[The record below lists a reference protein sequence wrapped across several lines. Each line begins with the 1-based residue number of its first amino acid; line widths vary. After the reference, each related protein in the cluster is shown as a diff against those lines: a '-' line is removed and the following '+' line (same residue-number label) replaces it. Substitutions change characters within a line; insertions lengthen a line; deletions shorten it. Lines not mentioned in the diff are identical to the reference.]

1 MASEDTIFALSSA
14 PGRAGVAVV
23 RVSGPEAGAALE
35 ALAGPRP
42 PERRAALARL
52 RDPRSG
58 AAIDRGLVLW
68 LPGPRSFTG
77 EDMAELHLH
86 GGRAVIAAALEAL
99 AALPGLRPAE
109 AGEFTRRAFDNGKL
123 DLSEVEGLADLI
135 AAETEAQRRQALR
148 QMEGALSR
156 RTEDWCAGLITTL
169 AHAEAAIDFPDEEL
183 PQDLQ
188 NRLTRDILCL
198 QRELSQY
205 LDDRHR
211 GERLRDGLYVAII
224 GPPNAGKSTLLNAL
238 ARRPVAIVS
247 EVAGTTRDV
256 IEVHLDLGGYP
267 VTLADTAG
275 LRAEAPDAGAE
286 GQAAVEAEGIRRA
299 RARAATADLKLAVFD
314 LREATAG
321 GGPDGPARAAQD
333 PPVLDPATLA
343 FVDADTLVVLNKCDL
358 VSNPARIDVGGVP
371 GWPISAKTGAGMTEL
386 LTRLEAEVEARLGGG
401 GASAAV
407 TRVRHRRALE
417 DCAAALERAA
427 AACAPERVAPELVAP
442 ELVAEDLRL
451 ALRALGRI
459 TGRVDVEDVLDVIFR
474 DFCIGK

>member
-1 MASEDTIFALSSA
+1 
-14 PGRAGVAVV
+14 
-23 RVSGPEAGAALE
+23 
-35 ALAGPRP
+35 
-42 PERRAALARL
+42 
-52 RDPRSG
+52 
-58 AAIDRGLVLW
+58 
-68 LPGPRSFTG
+68 
-77 EDMAELHLH
+77 
-86 GGRAVIAAALEAL
+86 
-99 AALPGLRPAE
+99 
-109 AGEFTRRAFDNGKL
+109 AFDNGKL

-156 RTEDWCAGLITTL
+156 RTEAWGVRLIGAL
-169 AHAEAAIDFPDEEL
+169 AQAEAAIDFPDEDL

-188 NRLTRDILCL
+188 NRLTHNILML
-198 QRELSQY
+198 QREVAQH

-211 GERLRDGLYVAII
+211 GERLRDGLHVAII

-247 EVAGTTRDV
+247 EVPGTTRDV

-275 LRAEAPDAGAE
+275 LRVLESEAGESDADAT

-299 RARAATADLKLAVFD
+299 HARAAAADLKLAVFD
-314 LREATAG
+314 LREA
-321 GGPDGPARAAQD
+321 AA
-333 PPVLDPATLA
+333 LDPVTLA
-343 FVDADTLVVLNKCDL
+343 LVDADTLVVLNKCDL
-358 VSNPARIDVGGVP
+358 VSNPEPIDVGGRP
-371 GWPISAKTGAGMTEL
+371 GLPISAKTGAGMAEFL
-386 LTRLEAEVEARLGGG
+386 ARLEAEVEARLGGG

-417 DCAAALERAA
+417 DCAAALERAV
-427 AACAPERVAPELVAP
+427 AACAP

-459 TGRVDVEDVLDVIFR
+459 TGRVDVEDVLDAIFR

>member
-1 MASEDTIFALSSA
+1 MTPGDTIFALSSA

-23 RVSGPEAGAALE
+23 RVSGPKAGAALE
-35 ALAGPRP
+35 ALAGRLP

-52 RDPRSG
+52 GDPRSG

-86 GGRAVIAAALEAL
+86 GSRAVIAAALEVL

-109 AGEFTRRAFDNGKL
+109 AGEFTHRAFDNGKL

-156 RTEDWCAGLITTL
+156 RTEDWRADLITAL

-183 PQDLQ
+183 PHDLQ
-188 NRLTRDILCL
+188 KRLAHNILGV
-198 QRELSQY
+198 QRQLTQY
-205 LDDRHR
+205 LDDNHR

-247 EVAGTTRDV
+247 EAAGTTRDV

-275 LRAEAPDAGAE
+275 LRAAESDAGAS

-299 RARAATADLKLAVFD
+299 RARAAAADLKLAVFD
-314 LREATAG
+314 LHEAMAG
-321 GGPDGPARAAQD
+321 GLRAAL
-333 PPVLDPATLA
+333 VLDPATLA
-343 FVDADTLVVLNKCDL
+343 FVDGDTLVVLNKCDL
-358 VSNPARIDVGGVP
+358 VSNPERMDVGGMP
-371 GWPISAKTGAGMTEL
+371 GLPISAKTGAGMVEL
-386 LTRLEAEVEARLGGG
+386 LARLETEVEARLGGG

-417 DCAAALERAA
+417 DCAAALDRALA
-427 AACAPERVAPELVAP
+427 ARAP

>member
-1 MASEDTIFALSSA
+1 MTPGDTIFALSSA

-52 RDPRSG
+52 SDPRSG

-123 DLSEVEGLADLI
+123 DLSEVEGLVDLI

-156 RTEDWCAGLITTL
+156 RTEDWRTGLIGAL
-169 AHAEAAIDFPDEEL
+169 AHAEAAIDFPDEDL

-188 NRLTRDILCL
+188 NRLTHNILML
-198 QRELSQY
+198 QREVAQH

-211 GERLRDGLYVAII
+211 GERLRDGLHVAII

-247 EVAGTTRDV
+247 EVPGTTRDV

-275 LRAEAPDAGAE
+275 LRAPESEVAESETAEPEA

-299 RARAATADLKLAVFD
+299 HARAAAADLKLAVFD
-314 LREATAG
+314 LREA
-321 GGPDGPARAAQD
+321 AA
-333 PPVLDPATLA
+333 LDPVTLA
-343 FVDADTLVVLNKCDL
+343 LVDADTLVVLNKCDL
-358 VSNPARIDVGGVP
+358 VSDPEPMDVGGRP
-371 GWPISAKTGAGMTEL
+371 GWPISAKTGAGMAAL
-386 LTRLEAEVEARLGGG
+386 LARLEAEVEARLGGG

-417 DCAAALERAA
+417 DCAAALERAV
-427 AACAPERVAPELVAP
+427 AACAP

-459 TGRVDVEDVLDVIFR
+459 TGRVDVEDVLDAIFR